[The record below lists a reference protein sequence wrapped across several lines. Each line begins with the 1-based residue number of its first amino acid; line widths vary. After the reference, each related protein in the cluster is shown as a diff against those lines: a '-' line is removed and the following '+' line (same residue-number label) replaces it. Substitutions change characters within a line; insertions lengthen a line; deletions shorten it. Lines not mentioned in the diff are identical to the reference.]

1 MTRGMIIAKGNSSIL
16 SRDPRN
22 FTLDTREVGGLKVY
36 KTYFIGPEDYTE
48 IYNAPGAFGGS
59 FFDFG
64 RIRIPHNLGFP
75 PAFKGYLIAYEQP
88 YEQSSTI
95 QVLPVALG
103 EGTVTISSN
112 STEVLIEKA
121 PIVGRPGSPYYLTVV
136 IFAENLDSYDT

>member
-1 MTRGMIIAKGNSSIL
+1 MTQGMIIAKGNSSIL

-48 IYNAPGAFGGS
+48 IYNAAGPSAGS
-59 FFDFG
+59 FYDYG

-75 PAFKGYLIAYEQP
+75 PAFKAYLMSYAQP
-88 YEQSSTI
+88 YVQSSTI

-103 EGTVTISSN
+103 EGVVTISSN
-112 STEVLIEKA
+112 STEVLVEKA
-121 PIVGRPGSPYYLTVV
+121 PIVGRAGGPYYLTIV